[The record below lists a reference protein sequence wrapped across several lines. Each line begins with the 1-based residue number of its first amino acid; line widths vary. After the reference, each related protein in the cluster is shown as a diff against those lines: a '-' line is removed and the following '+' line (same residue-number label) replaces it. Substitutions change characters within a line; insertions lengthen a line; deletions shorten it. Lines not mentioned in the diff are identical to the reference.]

1 MVTQLE
7 EGDIVLCTVDKIIG
21 TIVFVHIEGYGEG
34 SIMFSEIAPG
44 RIRNIRNYVVPK
56 KKIVCKVLRISP
68 KGNIELSFRRVTQ
81 KEKKEKLEEIKQE
94 KSYTNILKSVIKE
107 KADDVIEKIR
117 EEDELFDF
125 FEQAKENPKKLEKLV
140 GKKDSQKIIDILK
153 THKKKRVVVKKELS
167 LTTKRPDGLRLI
179 KEILGNL
186 KEIKV
191 KYISAGRYTLE
202 TESDDPKKADQRL
215 KNIISEI
222 ETGAK
227 KQEMEFS
234 IKEK

>member
-44 RIRNIRNYVVPK
+44 RIRNIRNYVVTK

-107 KADDVIEKIR
+107 KADDVIEKIQ

-153 THKKKRVVVKKELS
+153 TQKKKRVVIKKELS

-179 KEILGNL
+179 KENL
-186 KEIKV
+186 
-191 KYISAGRYTLE
+191 
-202 TESDDPKKADQRL
+202 
-215 KNIISEI
+215 
-222 ETGAK
+222 
-227 KQEMEFS
+227 
-234 IKEK
+234 

>member
-1 MVTQLE
+1 MKPE
-7 EGDIVLCTVDKIIG
+7 EGDIVLCTVDKIVG
-21 TIVFVHIEGYGEG
+21 TLVFVRVEGGSEG
-34 SIMFSEIAPG
+34 SIIFSEIAPG

-68 KGNIELSFRRVTQ
+68 KGNVELSFRRVTL

-94 KSYTNILKSVIKE
+94 KSYTKILKSIIKE
-107 KADDVIEKIR
+107 KADDVIEKIQ

-125 FEQAKENPKKLEKLV
+125 FEQAKENSKKLEELV

-153 THKKKRVVVKKELS
+153 TQKKKIVVVKKELS
-167 LTTKRPDGLRLI
+167 LTTKKPDGLSLI
-179 KEILGNL
+179 KEILGDL

-202 TESDDPKKADQRL
+202 TESTDPKKADQKL
-215 KNIISEI
+215 KNTISDI

-227 KQEMEFS
+227 KQGLKFS